1 MALML
6 LLRKKSQVS
15 APIELFVA
23 VIILAMSLALGLK
36 VIGDVEEG
44 KCVATLK
51 TQTQQLKNA
60 MIDVA
65 LGSAGTTKTVYF
77 TLPTCGDKKVDGLQF
92 ALYLDPAYCKLC
104 QGNYGYCWQVI
115 PVSKDPSR
123 ANKHV
128 QVSDS
133 ISCVN
138 MAGDIQ
144 LKDCTNSGGISLS
157 ITPCFE
163 GTACNPQDFGVLK
176 SVWDPDSPDSGP
188 SHWKTLSGENLRSFK
203 IKLTKTTELAAGA
216 EKGAIE
222 ICAERG

>member
-1 MALML
+1 MRFAP
-6 LLRKKSQVS
+6 KKKAQVS

-23 VIILAMSLALGLK
+23 IIILAMSLALGLK

-65 LGSAGTTKTVYF
+65 LGSAGTTRTVYF
-77 TLPTCGDKKVDGLQF
+77 SLPTCGDKKIDGLQF
-92 ALYLDPAYCKLC
+92 ALYLDPAYCRLC

-115 PVSKDPSR
+115 PVSKDPTQ
-123 ANKHV
+123 ANRHI

-144 LKDCTNSGGISLS
+144 IKECAGGLPLS
-157 ITPCFE
+157 NAPCFE
-163 GTACNPQDFGVLK
+163 ESGCNPLDFGVLK
-176 SVWDPDSPDSGP
+176 SVWDPSTPDSGP
-188 SHWKTLSGENLRSFK
+188 SRWKTLSGTDIRSFK

-216 EKGAIE
+216 ERGAIE
-222 ICAERG
+222 VCAEKG

>member
-1 MALML
+1 MRFAH
-6 LLRKKSQVS
+6 KKKAQVS

-123 ANKHV
+123 ADKHV

-144 LKDCTNSGGISLS
+144 LKDCASSGGIPLS
-157 ITPCFE
+157 ETPCFD
-163 GTACNPQDFGVLK
+163 GDACDNPQDYGVLK
-176 SVWDPDSPDSGP
+176 SVWNPSDPNSGP
-188 SHWKTLSGENLRSFK
+188 SHWKTLSGESSRSFK
-203 IKLTKTTELAAGA
+203 IKLIKKTVLAQG
-216 EKGAIE
+216 EEQGAIE